1 MLYFFTLV
9 VVYRRESELKLLLN
23 PDVEG
28 QGGAGEAER
37 TSTRG
42 GIARTSPYDF
52 SSSARIVPGTQR
64 GAGVIERGGRR
75 DGEDGGAVAQ
85 QTPPSLS
92 PSISSGRVVR
102 SHITTAVFFFF
113 CFY

>member
-42 GIARTSPYDF
+42 GIATSPYDF